1 MQNVAPGAF
10 TTKKHIKSA
19 TNTQNILIMNAQAPQ
34 QTAANELPMHV
45 KYLLFDL
52 QTYGSKVNYT
62 HKTVAI
68 PYELQLNPRLINL
81 GNQVRSLGW
90 YVQIGII

>member
-10 TTKKHIKSA
+10 TPKKHIKCA
-19 TNTQNILIMNAQAPQ
+19 PKTQNILIMNAHAPQ

-62 HKTVAI
+62 HKTAAI

-81 GNQVRSLGW
+81 SKQVRTHGW